1 MSEVQQLGNHILEIE
16 DIGERL
22 RVGYSS
28 YCNACYPITHT
39 PVLTLTDKMCKSVL
53 FWVLPHPRPPAQSQ
67 GRRASS
73 RDGGHFQDLHN
84 SPNSQSFPELSVL
97 WRNSHRE
104 GELAL
109 ACPCNFLLC
118 FSSSWASPSVS
129 LKLKRWFFFFF
140 GPPLWGPERASKLL
154 HGHLEVLNKVWGQ
167 VFSWGRPKVVGG
179 GRQQTVHQHFVFS
192 QCRLSTG
199 LEEKN
204 LHLSPL
210 SDS

>member
-39 PVLTLTDKMCKSVL
+39 PVLTLTDKTCKSVL
-53 FWVLPHPRPPAQSQ
+53 FWVLPPCPPPPSPRD
-67 GRRASS
+67 ASS
-73 RDGGHFQDLHN
+73 RDGGHFQDLHS

-118 FSSSWASPSVS
+118 FSSSWACPSVS

-140 GPPLWGPERASKLL
+140 W
-154 HGHLEVLNKVWGQ
+154 
-167 VFSWGRPKVVGG
+167 
-179 GRQQTVHQHFVFS
+179 
-192 QCRLSTG
+192 
-199 LEEKN
+199 
-204 LHLSPL
+204 SPTL
-210 SDS
+210 GTRKS